1 MSTQQQICLP
11 QCMLYPLANGYT
23 SLLKYFKNE
32 SAGVHDSHFIRV
44 MTIMHSIQICISLL
58 KIILAGDQQYT
69 YDIPGHYTIFC
80 PICGQKKCSQSNQ

>member
-44 MTIMHSIQICISLL
+44 MTIMHSI
-58 KIILAGDQQYT
+58 
-69 YDIPGHYTIFC
+69 
-80 PICGQKKCSQSNQ
+80 